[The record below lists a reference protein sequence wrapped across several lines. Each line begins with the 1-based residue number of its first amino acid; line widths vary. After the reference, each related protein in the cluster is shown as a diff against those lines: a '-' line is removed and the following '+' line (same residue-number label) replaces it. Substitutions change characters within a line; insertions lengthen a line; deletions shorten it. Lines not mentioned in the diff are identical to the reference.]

1 MRTHQP
7 LTIILIALF
16 ALSLGACKP
25 TNQKVIEEYAPQYAQ
40 LRTDLAAIAS
50 SLNPASDEMAVTQIL
65 DPRPLYT
72 YGAKEIQNTDIL
84 MLENLFDP
92 DRDLRQEGQLDLT
105 LSNYLLRLLRWTGP
119 QNPMSST
126 ALDNPAS
133 DESVHEFEQALQIRY
148 LGVAAVLQYDPPR
161 AVSEEQFTGGLADMM
176 GFLVDMQSRQVLCNF
191 RFTATANQEVSY
203 TYEEG
208 DSKTQALE
216 RYVYST
222 LWTNARAAFIE
233 KMNQACGGD
242 FSLEE

>member
-105 LSNYLLRLLRWTGP
+105 
-119 QNPMSST
+119 
-126 ALDNPAS
+126 
-133 DESVHEFEQALQIRY
+133 
-148 LGVAAVLQYDPPR
+148 
-161 AVSEEQFTGGLADMM
+161 
-176 GFLVDMQSRQVLCNF
+176 
-191 RFTATANQEVSY
+191 
-203 TYEEG
+203 
-208 DSKTQALE
+208 
-216 RYVYST
+216 
-222 LWTNARAAFIE
+222 
-233 KMNQACGGD
+233 
-242 FSLEE
+242 